1 MDRLDNFCKVVVR
14 KITAGQAEELV
25 KLTKSSKFAEDQH
38 KLFYENFDSAFLHIY
53 PTFVDDFN
61 ALLQPEERIEVKELG
76 KLTMEL
82 RIFAFLRLG
91 IEDSN
96 KIASFLRYSVNTIY
110 SYRNKI
116 RNKAINR
123 DTFDEDVKKI
133 GMVKE

>member
-1 MDRLDNFCKVVVR
+1 M
-14 KITAGQAEELV
+14 
-25 KLTKSSKFAEDQH
+25 
-38 KLFYENFDSAFLHIY
+38 FYENFDSAFLHIY

>member
-1 MDRLDNFCKVVVR
+1 M
-14 KITAGQAEELV
+14 
-25 KLTKSSKFAEDQH
+25 
-38 KLFYENFDSAFLHIY
+38 
-53 PTFVDDFN
+53 
-61 ALLQPEERIEVKELG
+61 KELG